1 MQYDIVL
8 LYLVVCYYE
17 HYFLLLL
24 KYVYCAQYIN
34 FFVYFLYEWNFQ
46 ICSIQHYAP
55 NLTVS
60 SVMNALK
67 VITVDCQILR
77 HLHKSGLKLQNYQDS

>member
-1 MQYDIVL
+1 MNIIFIIAKVCVL
-8 LYLVVCYYE
+8 CTVYE
-17 HYFLLLL
+17 
-24 KYVYCAQYIN
+24 
-34 FFVYFLYEWNFQ
+34 FFFFFLYEWNFQ
-46 ICSIQHYAP
+46 ICIIQHYAP

-60 SVMNALK
+60 SVMNELK